1 MAETADNL
9 LEVRNLSL
17 DFGSPRGRVHALRD
31 VSLAVPRGKIVGIV
45 GESGCGKSTLAY
57 SIIRLLAQNAE
68 VVDGETLLEGQDLLK
83 LSDAQMRAVRGKR
96 VSMIFQDPMTALN
109 PVLSIGQQ
117 MMDIQHHD
125 AISAAEKRR
134 RAAAMLAKVG
144 IPDPEDRL
152 AAYPHQFSG
161 GMRQRICIAMA
172 LLVEPALI
180 LADEPTTAL
189 DATLE
194 VQIINL
200 LKRLQQDI
208 GCSILFVSHHLGTV
222 AELCD
227 EVVVMYAGEVVEVG
241 SVRDIFRNPSHP
253 YTQAL
258 LECDPGRI
266 KQTTRQLP
274 TIPGEVPSLLQVPRG
289 CIFRARCP
297 HASARCEEEHPPHY
311 SVGAAH
317 LARCHLHDELQE
329 TGI

>member
-1 MAETADNL
+1 MAEATENI

-17 DFGSPRGRVHALRD
+17 DFGSPRGRVHALRE
-31 VSLAVPRGKIVGIV
+31 VELTVPKGKIVGIV

-57 SIIRLLAQNAE
+57 SIIRLLAQNAQ
-68 VVDGETLLEGQDLLK
+68 VVGGEIVFEGQNLLP
-83 LSDAQMRAVRGKR
+83 LSDSQMRALRGR
-96 VSMIFQDPMTALN
+96 RMSMIFQDPMTALN
-109 PVLSIGQQ
+109 PVLSIEDQ
-117 MMDIQHHD
+117 MIEIQYRD
-125 AISAAEKRR
+125 NISTSEKRKRAAEVLGR
-134 RAAAMLAKVG
+134 VG
-144 IPDPEDRL
+144 IPDPENRL
-152 AAYPHQFSG
+152 SAYPHQFSG

-200 LKRLQQDI
+200 LKRLQEDV

-227 EVVVMYAGEVVEVG
+227 EVVVMYAGEAVEVG
-241 SVRDIFRNPSHP
+241 PVRDIFRNPSHP

-266 KQTTRQLP
+266 KEKTRHLP
-274 TIPGEVPSLLQVPRG
+274 TITGEVPNLVDVPGG
-289 CIFRARCP
+289 CIFRDRCP
-297 HASARCEEEHPPHY
+297 HAWDRCAEEHPPNYEAGERHK
-311 SVGAAH
+311 
-317 LARCHLHDELQE
+317 ARCHLLDEK
-329 TGI
+329 GKGAS